1 MAAMAANEKAGHLPT
16 WGATL
21 AGTETVVS
29 GAQTARA
36 VAPVIAT
43 DTALEVAASHGADA
57 KQDAGSLATA
67 SLAPSAPLA
76 PASPAVAQV
85 AAPVGSPDWA
95 QQLGDRVAVLVN
107 QNLTNAQIKLSPTHL
122 GPLEIRISLSDGQ
135 ASVAFTTHSQVTR
148 EALEAAAPRLHEALS
163 AQGFGSVNVDVSQ
176 QQFRERTP
184 QTAQYDNEFSV
195 ASSAAAMPVATSVT
209 GAVAR
214 AASLLRLDAYA

>member
-195 ASSAAAMPVATSVT
+195 ASSAAAKPVATSVT